1 MNDTEIARL
10 IEKVKREAIEEE
22 RERMKEAR
30 KENLIAFIEGVA
42 LVAIGFLILCW
53 VVA

>member
-10 IEKVKREAIEEE
+10 IEKVKRETIKEEQM
-22 RERMKEAR
+22 RMKEER
-30 KENLIAFIEGVA
+30 KENLIAFAEGVV
-42 LVAIGFLILCW
+42 LVAIGFLIICW